1 MSFQSI
7 AAKNGNKAEKL
18 LSSCNLVK
26 QAFETYFGKQG
37 KIEMVEGRKKSDN
50 KFISEDLIIPFQ
62 NKNGNIDGRG
72 HSVNRCSIDKLTQD
86 ENTRVLIGNICL
98 KKNKE
103 RPIVDKSV
111 SADIIDK
118 CLFSGGESAPKY
130 FTHTKIT
137 SDKIT
142 ELYICSSDTLKEA
155 ILSSL
160 YSQMLPKRT
169 CIHLSDSIYLQR
181 KGGGKKDHSP
191 DDIQMKFRLKSF
203 IHLFTR
209 LM

>member
-7 AAKNGNKAEKL
+7 AAKNGNNAEKL
-18 LSSCNLVK
+18 LSSSDLVK

-37 KIEMVEGRKKSDN
+37 KIEMVVGRKKSDN
-50 KFISEDLIIPFQ
+50 KFVSEDLVIPFQ

-72 HSVNRCSIDKLTQD
+72 HSVNRSSLDKLTED
-86 ENTRVLIGNICL
+86 ETARILIGNICL

-103 RPIVDKSV
+103 TPLVEKSV
-111 SADIIDK
+111 SANLVDK

-137 SDKIT
+137 SGQIT
-142 ELYICSSDTLKEA
+142 ELYICSSETLKQA

-169 CIHLSDSIYLQR
+169 CVHLSDSIYLQR
-181 KGGGKKDHSP
+181 KAGGKKDHCP
-191 DDIQMKFRLKSF
+191 DDIQMKIRLKSF

-209 LM
+209 LL